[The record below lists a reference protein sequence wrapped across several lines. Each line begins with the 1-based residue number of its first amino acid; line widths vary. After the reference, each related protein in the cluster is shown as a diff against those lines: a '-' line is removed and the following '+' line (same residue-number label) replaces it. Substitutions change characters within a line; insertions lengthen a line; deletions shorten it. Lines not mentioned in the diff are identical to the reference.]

1 MGKPRRKTGRSGKGK
16 EDILRRLNLE
26 VDGLAIGDGKRSK
39 KKHRDKPPAT
49 VDECLDKAKNAL
61 DAYNIDDAFRLC
73 NSALQLEPDHLPAL
87 ETMGTIL
94 CERGNLK
101 SAQEKFERAV
111 ALSPD
116 KGYAKY
122 MSLAQLVEGEE
133 SVKHFKKGIE
143 LMESLKDKIIK
154 GEDEDEQEVQGAG
167 ALPSTSPMAKL
178 EDLQSDISRGH
189 ISVAEIYLTDLCEA
203 EDAASVC
210 KHHLD
215 KAIETRPNSPEAH
228 QLLASWC
235 ISMMDDDDAAD
246 ERFDQAKRAIK
257 TAVGLWLPQYQKA
270 TAEDDDDDDDSPTTA
285 ASLLS
290 GPSTS
295 AAAADPVQPCP
306 LTVDERINTAK
317 ILIELF
323 MLKADEDQLANLAV
337 EVLDTVLD
345 EDDENIFVWYLLGW
359 IGCMQGKEQYVN
371 SKLSLEQALQIGSKK
386 GFLQSGGAYGV
397 DKKQIQAVLDELKK
411 KMEEENV
418 VAEEDDDND
427 DDDEVIDEEYETDE
441 EEEDS

>member
-1 MGKPRRKTGRSGKGK
+1 MGKPRRKTGRAGGKGK
-16 EDILRRLNLE
+16 EDVLRRLNAD
-26 VDGLAIGDGKRSK
+26 VDGLALGDGKRK
-39 KKHRDKPPAT
+39 KKRERPPMT
-49 VDECLDKAKNAL
+49 VKDCLDKAKDAL
-61 DAYNIDDAFRLC
+61 DAYNIEDAFRHC
-73 NSALQLEPDHLPAL
+73 SYALEMEQDNVVAL

-94 CERGNLK
+94 CEKGNLK
-101 SAQEKFERAV
+101 KARENFERAV
-111 ALSPD
+111 TLEPE
-116 KGYAKY
+116 KGYPKY

-133 SVKHFKKGIE
+133 SVKYFQKGIE
-143 LMESLKDKIIK
+143 LMETKKDKIIK
-154 GEDEDEQEVQGAG
+154 GEDEEEEEVEGA
-167 ALPSTSPMAKL
+167 AAIPSSSPMAKL
-178 EDLQSDISRGH
+178 EELQSDISRGH

-215 KAIETRPNSPEAH
+215 KAIETRPNSAEAH

-235 ISMMDDDDAAD
+235 ISMMDDDDEA
-246 ERFDQAKRAIK
+246 EEKFEEAKKAIK

-270 TAEDDDDDDDSPTTA
+270 TAENDDDDDDDSSRTTA
-285 ASLLS
+285 AALFG

-295 AAAADPVQPCP
+295 SAAAVADPVQPCP
-306 LTVDERINTAK
+306 LTTEERINTAK

-323 MLKADEDQLANLAV
+323 MMKADEDQLANLAV

-386 GFLQSGGAYGV
+386 GFVQSGSTYGV
-397 DKKQIQAVLDELKK
+397 DKEQIESVLSELKA
-411 KMEEENV
+411 KMAEENV
-418 VAEEDDDND
+418 IEEEDDDEEEGL
-427 DDDEVIDEEYETDE
+427 DEDYETE
-441 EEEDS
+441 EEED